1 VGGFLEVNETVNK
14 IRRIC
19 ARLIDAPPDSARA
32 AGYRSE
38 LKAAAAQLAAQQND
52 WNVASE
58 GDKHQDIARQS
69 YRSRESD
76 SADGFAEGLKLFNP
90 KKRDSDKEKS

>member
-1 VGGFLEVNETVNK
+1 V
-14 IRRIC
+14 
-19 ARLIDAPPDSARA
+19 A

-38 LKAAAAQLAAQQND
+38 LKAAAAQLAAQQKE
-52 WNVASE
+52 WNKVSE
-58 GDKHQDIARQS
+58 GDKPQDVARQS
-69 YRSRESD
+69 YRSRETD